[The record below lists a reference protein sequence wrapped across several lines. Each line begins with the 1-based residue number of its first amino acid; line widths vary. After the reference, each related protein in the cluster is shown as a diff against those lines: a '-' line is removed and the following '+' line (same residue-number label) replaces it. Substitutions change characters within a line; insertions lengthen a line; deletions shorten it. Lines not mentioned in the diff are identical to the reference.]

1 MSGEIQVS
9 ESYSL
14 AFLVLLTEFMLWL
27 CTILNDQYFKYHMA
41 CWSMKWCTYKMEREN
56 MSQVLS
62 GTASFSTF
70 TINTE
75 TDLIVL
81 F

>member
-27 CTILNDQYFKYHMA
+27 CTILSDQYFKYHMA
-41 CWSMKWCTYKMEREN
+41 CWSMKWCIYKMEREN